1 MPSCSFWTGSFV
13 NMFEKEPVPNEQK
26 QKGEKM
32 LVDKI
37 KKREPTAKRNI
48 NKVDIQV
55 GKWVKCTKCKEIL
68 YKEDV
73 RNNLNI
79 CPVCGAYFRMHINRR
94 LENIIDKGTYKRF
107 ELNIDN
113 VNPLG
118 LEDYPSKLERL
129 RQKTDLEEAV
139 SCGTRKDRWKKCCY
153 MYNG

>member
-1 MPSCSFWTGSFV
+1 
-13 NMFEKEPVPNEQK
+13 
-26 QKGEKM
+26 M

-37 KKREPTAKRNI
+37 KKREPTAKRNV
-48 NKVDIQV
+48 NRVDIQV

-73 RNNLNI
+73 KNNLNI
-79 CPVCGAYFRMHINRR
+79 CPICGAYFRMHINRR
-94 LENIIDKGTYKRF
+94 LENIIDEGTYKRF

-139 SCGTRKDRWKKCCY
+139 SCGTRKNRGKRCCY
-153 MYNG
+153 MCNGQWIPYGKYGNCCW

>member
-1 MPSCSFWTGSFV
+1 MV
-13 NMFEKEPVPNEQK
+13 I
-26 QKGEKM
+26 
-32 LVDKI
+32 DKI
-37 KKREPTAKRNI
+37 KKINPKEPDMKNEKAS
-48 NKVDIQV
+48 DMLV

-139 SCGTRKDRWKKCCY
+139 SCGTRKDRWKKCCH
-153 MYNG
+153 MYFSFIITNKYTISLFCIFSYNIRK